1 VRRPSNPIPGVERRP
16 RIYDRE
22 AAPWP
27 ELSDREQLAEKLAAH
42 FGLAYLGVDGIA
54 KLANLLAWVRPMRW
68 RPPTVEHPPELIRHT
83 PSSDD

>member
-1 VRRPSNPIPGVERRP
+1 
-16 RIYDRE
+16 
-22 AAPWP
+22 
-27 ELSDREQLAEKLAAH
+27 LAEKLAAH